1 MAQFDIGD
9 YVLYAEVWQHTRSKL
24 RAKWCGP
31 AQVTATVS
39 NWIFEIQNMITGQRK
54 EAHASRLKL
63 YTDASLNI
71 NEDLLLHVAHNSEGH
86 VVDSLLKARYN
97 MNEKHHEIKVHW
109 RGLDEIEDSWEP
121 AVTLLQDVPVVVKAF
136 VRKHIKLAP
145 VKALVKELGIK

>member
-1 MAQFDIGD
+1 
-9 YVLYAEVWQHTRSKL
+9 
-24 RAKWCGP
+24 
-31 AQVTATVS
+31 
-39 NWIFEIQNMITGQRK
+39 
-54 EAHASRLKL
+54 
-63 YTDASLNI
+63 
-71 NEDLLLHVAHNSEGH
+71 
-86 VVDSLLKARYN
+86 